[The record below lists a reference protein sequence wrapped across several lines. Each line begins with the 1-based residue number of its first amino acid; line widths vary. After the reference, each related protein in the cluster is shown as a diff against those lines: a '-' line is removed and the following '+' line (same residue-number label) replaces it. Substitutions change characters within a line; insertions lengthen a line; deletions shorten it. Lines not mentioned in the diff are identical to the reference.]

1 MTFSEESCYTSG
13 MPTQKLTY
21 AEIDHDVQALQT
33 TLQRMRRVGGFTVIQ
48 RPGRFLWFQF
58 LTGIIRGLGSA
69 VGAGVILAV
78 LLYVVH
84 KLPFVQRIIDLI
96 NNLPTL

>member
-1 MTFSEESCYTSG
+1 MTGYWESWYTIF
-13 MPTQKLTY
+13 MPKQKRTDAVL
-21 AEIDHDVQALQT
+21 DHDVHALQT
-33 TLQRMRRVGGFTVIQ
+33 TLKRMQRVGGFTVIQ

-96 NNLPTL
+96 NNLPIL